1 MSNNHQSEVLE
12 TLFVITIQ
20 HNDFCSVYMPNRV
33 ELCFKEYENAMIRQS
48 IFILFSVE
56 NA

>member
-33 ELCFKEYENAMIRQS
+33 ELCFNEYENAMIKQS
-48 IFILFSVE
+48 IIILY
-56 NA
+56 

>member
-12 TLFVITIQ
+12 KLFVITIQ
-20 HNDFCSVYMPNRV
+20 HNDFYSVYMPNRV

-48 IFILFSVE
+48 IFILF
-56 NA
+56 